1 MIRLSKLTDYAI
13 VLMTLVARG
22 QGGGSQ
28 QAGLG
33 ENRGSQ
39 QARGAWA
46 ELHTARDL
54 ARESGVPLPTVSKIL
69 KALSQ
74 AGLLISTRGVKGG
87 YSLSRVPQE
96 ISVAEIILALEGPIA
111 VTECGAAPK
120 MCELEH
126 SCPCSN
132 NWRIISRA
140 LRDALENLPLS
151 DLLAPLPMVTA
162 RELVRLNVPNAPV
175 RAQ

>member
-1 MIRLSKLTDYAI
+1 MIRLSKLTDYGI
-13 VLMTLVARG
+13 VLMTIVARG
-22 QGGGSQ
+22 QSGALPNSV
-28 QAGLG
+28 ARSLG
-33 ENRGSQ
+33 HPS
-39 QARGAWA
+39 A
-46 ELHTARDL
+46 LHTARDL
-54 ARESGVPLPTVSKIL
+54 ANESGVPLPTVSKIL

-74 AGLLISTRGVKGG
+74 AGLLTSARGVKGG
-87 YSLSRVPQE
+87 YMLSRAAQE
-96 ISVAEIILALEGPIA
+96 ISVADIILALEGPIA

-120 MCELEH
+120 MCELEPN
-126 SCPCSN
+126 CPCSN

-162 RELVRLNVPNAPV
+162 RGLVTLSVTG